1 MSNNNRKIQSGN
13 TVEGSDLSD
22 LCASKE
28 TTLKPGEFAP
38 ANEADLSIASIPP
51 SDVMR
56 VSQRPEVRRTI
67 GESLEPTKKPET
79 GDPLTG
85 NSISKSP
92 ISKSSVTLT
101 NSRSRSESSKSAENG
116 KMGLFKNPFYRYDG
130 GLMNKLMAFI
140 GNILKLIERFILR
153 LLGMRD
159 EAPMPQQNS
168 ASPKNKADTPDAATD
183 AATKEE
189 KARDKRKEKIEGA
202 QAGARRG

>member
-67 GESLEPTKKPET
+67 GESLEPTKNPET
-79 GDPLTG
+79 GDPIT
-85 NSISKSP
+85 KSP
-92 ISKSSVTLT
+92 ISTSSVTLT

-153 LLGMRD
+153 LLGMSD

-183 AATKEE
+183 AANKEE
-189 KARDKRKEKIEGA
+189 KARDKRKEKIEEA
-202 QAGARRG
+202 RAGARRG

>member
-67 GESLEPTKKPET
+67 GESLEPTKNPET
-79 GDPLTG
+79 GDPIT
-85 NSISKSP
+85 KSP
-92 ISKSSVTLT
+92 ISTSSVTLT

-183 AATKEE
+183 AANKEE
-189 KARDKRKEKIEGA
+189 KARDKRKEKIEEA
-202 QAGARRG
+202 RAGARRG